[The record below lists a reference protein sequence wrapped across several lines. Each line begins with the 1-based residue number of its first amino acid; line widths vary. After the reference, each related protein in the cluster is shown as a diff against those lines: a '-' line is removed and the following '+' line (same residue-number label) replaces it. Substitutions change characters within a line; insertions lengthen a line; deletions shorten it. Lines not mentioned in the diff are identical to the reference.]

1 MKKVLD
7 ISLMII
13 HSLSTKKK
21 KSYLKAEAAL
31 IIAELSVFSNRNVFF
46 QRDVANKCNVTV
58 IET

>member
-1 MKKVLD
+1 M
-7 ISLMII
+7 I

-21 KSYLKAEAAL
+21 KKCYLKAEAAL